1 MTALSKLRNTALKVL
16 MVDLVLVVAEFLVIQ
31 DLQWRSSY
39 AAAAVNRCAGLC
51 SYAPSLSYGF
61 LTHVFTMSGNSV
73 QLSSPTTFDWV
84 QAIAYALALLN
95 GWLIYKYVQSRRA
108 PAPGVAGPANP

>member
-1 MTALSKLRNTALKVL
+1 MRNTALKVL
-16 MVDLVLVVAEFLVIQ
+16 AIDLVLVVAEFLVIQ

-39 AAAAVNRCAGLC
+39 AAAAVDRCGGLC

-73 QLSSPTTFDWV
+73 QLSSPVTFDWV

-95 GWLIYKYVQSRRA
+95 GWLVYRYVQSRRV
-108 PAPGVAGPANP
+108 PALGTSGSASP